1 MPLHTTRDYD
11 GKRGPDGKIVQR
23 GIHAKID
30 AFPEKNGLSPEEII
44 RGLEPKPIDDM
55 WAYVLKQIRESHTHV
70 ARCYELDATGAFDKP
85 TAESQAFILERCRAG
100 AQFTMDLWY
109 NAWLR
114 SAKMRAPY

>member
-1 MPLHTTRDYD
+1 M
-11 GKRGPDGKIVQR
+11 VQR

-30 AFPEKNGLSPEEII
+30 AFPEKNGLSAEEIA
-44 RGLEPKPIDDM
+44 RGLEPQPIDEM
-55 WAYVLKQIRESHTHV
+55 WAYVLKRILDSHTHV
-70 ARCYELDATGAFDKP
+70 AHCYELDAAGAIDKP
-85 TAESQAFILERCRAG
+85 TAESRAFILERSRAG